1 MWKAY
6 TEKIVRAYCDGR
18 FPTICRPK
26 HSKIV
31 ENMHVIK
38 GGMGGGIPC
47 PFSKIGKKFPNF
59 EGKNALIVV
68 IYR

>member
-6 TEKIVRAYCDGR
+6 TEKIFRAYCDGR

-31 ENMHVIK
+31 ENMHVTK
-38 GGMGGGIPC
+38 GRDGGRYPL
-47 PFSKIGKKFPNF
+47 PFFENWKKVPQF
-59 EGKNALIVV
+59 
-68 IYR
+68 